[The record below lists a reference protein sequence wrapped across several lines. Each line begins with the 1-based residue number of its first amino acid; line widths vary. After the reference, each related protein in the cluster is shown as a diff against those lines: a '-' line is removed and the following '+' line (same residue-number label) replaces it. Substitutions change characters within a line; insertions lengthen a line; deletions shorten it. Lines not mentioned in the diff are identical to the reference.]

1 MLSPVSTVAHQ
12 LKASL
17 NSAIVGVLGCLRRRF
32 RQTLFSRSY
41 GEALKIGS
49 ATDFIYDLSTG
60 EALYLLGSIRQTLFR
75 RISLKNRSLWL
86 RFFLSAYR
94 TGAMDRFQEMQVF
107 AAVAKEQGFS
117 AAARL
122 LGMSAASV
130 TRAVAALEKR
140 IGTQLLTRTTRSVYL
155 SEAGQRFLEDC
166 RRILAEVQEAEDS
179 AAGSHAQPRGQLTI
193 TAPVLFGDLFVTPIM
208 VGYLTQFPDVS
219 INALLV
225 DRVVSMVE
233 EGVDVA
239 VRIGELPD
247 SNQHAIRVG
256 EVRRVICASPQFL
269 KAHGRPRHPCEL
281 SAAPIIATSAIGQ
294 LRSWPFLE
302 AGEPISVR
310 AEPRLVVTANQAAI
324 TAAAMG
330 LGLTRVLSYQVA
342 SKIADGELEIVLA
355 DFELPPLP
363 IHVVYQGGRKAPAR
377 VRSFVDFVVKAL
389 RDHPALQG

>member
-1 MLSPVSTVAHQ
+1 
-12 LKASL
+12 
-17 NSAIVGVLGCLRRRF
+17 
-32 RQTLFSRSY
+32 
-41 GEALKIGS
+41 
-49 ATDFIYDLSTG
+49 
-60 EALYLLGSIRQTLFR
+60 
-75 RISLKNRSLWL
+75 
-86 RFFLSAYR
+86 
-94 TGAMDRFQEMQVF
+94 MDRFQEMQVF

-166 RRILAEVQEAEDS
+166 RRILSEVQEAEDS
-179 AAGSHAQPRGQLTI
+179 AAGSHAQPRGQLTV
-193 TAPVLFGDLFVTPIM
+193 TAPVLFGDLFVTPVM

-269 KAHGRPRHPCEL
+269 KAHGRPRHPAEL
-281 SAAPIIATSAIGQ
+281 SAAPIIATSSIGQ

-310 AEPRLVVTANQAAI
+310 SEPRLVVTANQAAI

-342 SKIADGELEIVLA
+342 SKVAAGELEIVLA
-355 DFELPPLP
+355 DFELSPLP
-363 IHVVYQGGRKAPAR
+363 IHVVYQGGRKAPVR

-389 RDHPALQG
+389 REHPALQG

>member
-1 MLSPVSTVAHQ
+1 
-12 LKASL
+12 
-17 NSAIVGVLGCLRRRF
+17 
-32 RQTLFSRSY
+32 
-41 GEALKIGS
+41 
-49 ATDFIYDLSTG
+49 
-60 EALYLLGSIRQTLFR
+60 
-75 RISLKNRSLWL
+75 
-86 RFFLSAYR
+86 
-94 TGAMDRFQEMQVF
+94 MDRFQEMQVF
-107 AAVAKEQGFS
+107 ATVAQEQGFS
-117 AAARL
+117 TAARR

-140 IGTQLLTRTTRSVYL
+140 IGTQLLTRTTRSVHL
-155 SEAGQRFLEDC
+155 SEAGQRYLEDC
-166 RRILAEVQEAEDS
+166 RRILTEVQEAEDS

-193 TAPVLFGDLFVTPIM
+193 TAPVLFGDLFVTPLM
-208 VGYLTQFPDVS
+208 VGYLSQFPEVS

-233 EGVDVA
+233 EGIDVA

-256 EVRRVICASPQFL
+256 EVRRVICASPGFL
-269 KAHGRPRHPCEL
+269 GDHGRPRHPADL
-281 SAAPIIATSAIGQ
+281 SAGPIIATSSIGQ
-294 LRSWPFLE
+294 HRSWPFID

-310 AEPRLVVTANQAAI
+310 LEPRLVVTANQAAI

-342 SKIADGELEIVLA
+342 SKVAAGELEIVLA

-377 VRSFVDFVVKAL
+377 VRSFVDFAVNVL
-389 RDHPALQG
+389 REHPGLLG